1 VGSFQMGKH
10 WQLWMG
16 SFIVLVVV
24 WAPRGVLGLVQR
36 LGGHRDA

>member
-1 VGSFQMGKH
+1 MGKH

-16 SFIVLVVV
+16 SFIVLVVI

-36 LGGHRDA
+36 LGGDRDA